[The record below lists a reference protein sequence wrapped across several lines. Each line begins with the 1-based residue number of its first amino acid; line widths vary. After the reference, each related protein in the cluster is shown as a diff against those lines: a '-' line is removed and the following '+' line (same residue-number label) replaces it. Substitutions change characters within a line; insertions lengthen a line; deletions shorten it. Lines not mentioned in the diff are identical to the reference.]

1 MPGRP
6 SQTRGLSPPL
16 EMSVLT
22 TQHTSGATLLIVDVD
37 TSTRED
43 LRSVF
48 EGAGHRTIAVGD
60 ASAALRLLRKQ
71 PCDLVLMDV
80 ELPEIDG
87 LALCR
92 LLRTQPAMKQLPVVV
107 FSANASEGR
116 MVEAFSAGVDDY
128 IVKPSSPGELISR
141 VNSHLNDAQRESELI
156 GSNHELSFLADLG
169 QGLLR
174 TIEPEQ
180 VARRVAGAI
189 YEVTN
194 AALSACAVKNN
205 GAGLAVCVF
214 DREGKA
220 GNSTL
225 IDLPRLE
232 KWLQS
237 AKSGSPALLTNQRE
251 FMLRDTQHQVE
262 YLAPIRFGEKRFGA
276 LVVAFQ
282 APQSCGE
289 DECRM
294 IDAAAQQAA
303 FAAHISLQYLKARE
317 SAATL
322 AEEVDRRTAETEMH
336 QRFTEAII
344 DSLPLSL
351 YAIDREYQIVA
362 WNRNREL
369 GELGLPR
376 GEVLG
381 RNVFDV
387 LTKQSRE
394 KLEREFGRV
403 FATGEIH
410 RLEQETITKSGET
423 HHWLISKIPMRANE
437 GREVSHVITVGENI
451 TARVKAGRAVAR
463 AEKLAA
469 VGRLAAGVVHEI
481 NNPLATIA
489 ACAESLEKRI
499 EEGAFSDSPDAEDL
513 REYLGLIRDEA
524 FRCKT
529 ITNGLL
535 DFSRLRA
542 GQRVP
547 VSMTDVVK
555 AAARLVTHQQRGE
568 NIGIEVEAPA
578 DLPRVS
584 GDASQLQQAVVAL
597 ATNAIDAM
605 PEGGTLTL
613 RALQSGSRI
622 LVEVKDTGIGIPHEN
637 MTKIFD
643 PFFTTKDVGRGTGL
657 GLAVCYGILSDH
669 GGRLDVRSILGVGT
683 TFTITLPV
691 ATD

>member
-1 MPGRP
+1 MPVSP
-6 SQTRGLSPPL
+6 SQQ
-16 EMSVLT
+16 T
-22 TQHTSGATLLIVDVD
+22 TGSTLLIVDTD
-37 TSTRED
+37 TSAREG
-43 LRSVF
+43 LRSVL
-48 EGAGHRTIAVGD
+48 ESAGHRTIAVGD
-60 ASAALRLLRKQ
+60 APAALSLLSKQ
-71 PCDLVLMDV
+71 TCDLVMLDV

-92 LLRTQPAMKQLPVVV
+92 LLRAQPSLKQLPLVV
-107 FSANASEGR
+107 FSADDSEGR
-116 MVEAFSAGVDDY
+116 KVEAFTAGADDY
-128 IVKPSSPGELISR
+128 IVKPSTPGELLSR
-141 VNSHLNDAQRESELI
+141 VNSQLNIAQREAELI
-156 GSNHELSFLADLG
+156 GSNRELSFLADLG
-169 QGLLR
+169 RGLLR
-174 TIEPEQ
+174 TIMPEQ
-180 VARRVAGAI
+180 VASRVAGAI
-189 YEVTN
+189 YEGTK
-194 AALSACAVKNN
+194 AAQSACAVKSN
-205 GAGLAVCVF
+205 GRGLAVCVF
-214 DREGKA
+214 DREGSA
-220 GNSTL
+220 GSSSL
-225 IDLPRLE
+225 VKLDRLE
-232 KWLQS
+232 KWLTS
-237 AKSGSPALLTNQRE
+237 SRSGSPVWLTNRRE
-251 FMLRDTQHQVE
+251 FLLRDAQHETE
-262 YLAPIRFGEKRFGA
+262 YLVPIRFAGKNVGA
-276 LVVAFQ
+276 LVIAF
-282 APQSCGE
+282 ASAE
-289 DECRM
+289 DCTANECRL

-303 FAAHISLQYLKARE
+303 LAAHISTLYLGARE

-322 AEEVDRRTAETEMH
+322 AEEVDRRTAESEMQ

-344 DSLPLSL
+344 DTLPLSL
-351 YAIDREYQIVA
+351 YAIDRDYQIVA

-369 GELGLPR
+369 GALGLPR

-381 RNVFDV
+381 KNIFDV
-387 LTKQSRE
+387 LTKQSRDL
-394 KLEREFGRV
+394 LEREFRKV

-410 RLEQETITKSGET
+410 RVEQETVTESGET
-423 HHWLISKIPMRANE
+423 NQWLISKIPMRADEND
-437 GREVSHVITVGENI
+437 EVSHIITVGENI
-451 TARVKAGRAVAR
+451 TARVRAHRAVAR

-499 EEGAFSDSPDAEDL
+499 QEGAFSDSPDAEDL

-547 VSMTDVVK
+547 VDMTEVIK
-555 AAARLVTHQQRGE
+555 ATARLVTHQQRGE
-568 NIGIEVEAPA
+568 NIQIVVEASA
-578 DLPRVS
+578 SLPKVS
-584 GDASQLQQAVVAL
+584 GDVGQLQQAVVAL

-613 RALQSGSRI
+613 RAIHSDSRV
-622 LVEVKDTGIGIPHEN
+622 LVQVRDTGIGIPPEN

-669 GGRLDVRSILGVGT
+669 GGRLDVRSSVETGT

-691 ATD
+691 AID